1 MRVFIVFAAALLVV
15 SALPSQDHWTL
26 FKTKHEKSY
35 ENLDE
40 EKVRFHIFQDNVQ
53 KINAHNALYEAG
65 LETYTMAVNKFA
77 DLTPK
82 EFENM
87 LRHQNGPT
95 IKKHLA
101 RHVQNLTAPD
111 SIDWRTKNAV
121 LEVKDQGKC
130 GSCWAF
136 SATGS
141 IEGQNAIKNNQ
152 RVSLSEQQLIDCA
165 TEWSSGCIGGETV
178 YAFQYASKNGLAS
191 AAEYPYE
198 AKNNNCKENSGSVVK
213 VKEAV
218 AVDPTESAL
227 KEAVGTVG
235 PISVTIYAGPLQFY
249 KNGILETPDCFNDGY
264 LLNHS
269 VLVVGYG
276 NEDGKK
282 YWIVKNSWG
291 AEWGDEG
298 YFRLARDADQCGI
311 ALDPVYPILA

>member
-1 MRVFIVFAAALLVV
+1 MKLFIVFATALLSVT
-15 SALPSQDHWTL
+15 ALPAQQHWTS
-26 FKTKHEKSY
+26 FKTKHGKSY

-40 EKVRFHIFQDNVQ
+40 EKVRFQIFQDNVQ
-53 KINAHNALYEAG
+53 KINAHNARYEAG

-82 EFENM
+82 EFGNM
-87 LRHQNGPT
+87 LRRQNGPFT
-95 IKKHLA
+95 RKHLA

-165 TEWSSGCIGGETV
+165 TEWSNGCQGGYTV
-178 YAFQYASKNGLAS
+178 YAFQYVGKNGLAS

-198 AKNNNCKENSGSVVK
+198 AKNNICKEKSGSVVK

-218 AVDPTESAL
+218 AVDPNESAL
-227 KEAVGTVG
+227 KEAVGK
-235 PISVTIYAGPLQFY
+235 Y
-249 KNGILETPDCFNDGY
+249 KLALILHIWYINILILVI
-264 LLNHS
+264 LLLFPV
-269 VLVVGYG
+269 VLGFLG
-276 NEDGKK
+276 ASGK
-282 YWIVKNSWG
+282 
-291 AEWGDEG
+291 
-298 YFRLARDADQCGI
+298 
-311 ALDPVYPILA
+311 